1 MSKDRLLIIED
12 DVDVAEMLVTY
23 FSGQGY
29 TVIHA
34 DAGLDGVQQART
46 QFPNLILL
54 DLMLPDITG
63 FDVCR
68 MLRGTN
74 MTKYIPIIF
83 LTQRDDRADKLE
95 GLEIGADDY
104 VTKPFDIEEL
114 RLRIQ
119 NSITRATRD
128 NLHEV
133 RTGLPTGELIRS
145 EYLRT
150 LYDESDYNWKHINIQ
165 IQHFDQYR
173 DNYGFIAADDVLGIA
188 AQIMRNVVGEVGS
201 EDDFVGTDSE
211 ASFVI
216 YTRSEDPDALTSQ
229 ITETFKQRVEILY
242 SFEDVQNNPDSL
254 MTVKVVPFSMEA

>member
-1 MSKDRLLIIED
+1 MSKHRLLLIED

-29 TVIHA
+29 TVVHS
-34 DAGLDGVQQART
+34 DTGLDGVQQART
-46 QFPNLILL
+46 QFPHLILL

-68 MLRGTN
+68 MLRSTN
-74 MTKYIPIIF
+74 MTRYIPIIF
-83 LTQRDDRADKLE
+83 LTQRDDRADRLE

-119 NSITRATRD
+119 NSISRATRD

-133 RTGLPTGELIRS
+133 RTGLPTGDLVRS
-145 EYLRT
+145 EYFRT
-150 LYDESDYNWKHINIQ
+150 LYEEDGEWRHIGIQ
-165 IQHFDQYR
+165 IENFDTYR
-173 DNYGFIAADDVLGIA
+173 DNYGFIAADDALGIA
-188 AQIMRNVVGEVGS
+188 AQILRTVVGELGT
-201 EDDFVGTDSE
+201 EHDFVGTDAE

-216 YTRSEDPDALTSQ
+216 YTHSDNPDA
-229 ITETFKQRVEILY
+229 ITQHIEQTFQQRVEALY
-242 SFEDVQNNPDSL
+242 SFSDLNDPSRL
-254 MTVKVVPFSMEA
+254 MTLNITPFSIEA